1 MRLALPL
8 LLTVILQLPV
18 IAVEFDSPIDP
29 GSPCLLQGQL
39 IACFHT
45 IDLIPQTTVKIDYQ
59 NSKIKPIRGKART
72 LNFII
77 EEPDRQIKIPCPI
90 KGGPQEICAVKIVDK
105 YFSSALAEPIEEV
118 RWTSCYQMAQ
128 PVHFEETCS
137 ISNKRREQCKF
148 YFESEDSPQ
157 IISQGRMTRLQ

>member
-8 LLTVILQLPV
+8 ILMIILQLPV
-18 IAVEFDSPIDP
+18 IGAEFDSPADP
-29 GSPCLLQGQL
+29 ASVRLLQGQL

-45 IDLIPQTTVKIDYQ
+45 IDLIPQTTVKIDRQ
-59 NSKIKPIRGKART
+59 GSKVKPIRDKART
-72 LNFII
+72 LNFVI

-90 KGGPQEICAVKIVDK
+90 KGGPQEVCAVKIVDK
-105 YFSSALAEPIEEV
+105 YYSSALSEPIEEV
-118 RWTSCYQMAQ
+118 RWTSCYQMVQ
-128 PVHFEETCS
+128 PVHFEESCS
-137 ISNKRREQCKF
+137 IANKRKEQCKF